1 MTVTIDDVAKAAGV
15 HPATVSRALRGVAGK
30 VSATKRAEIEAVAR
44 SLGYQPN
51 FVAAAL
57 RTKRSNMVAIIVPDL
72 ANPLFAPIV
81 KGLEQELR
89 KHDMLA
95 LITQPPEDR
104 EDRARLVQE
113 LAMRQVGGLLILA
126 AETGDS
132 MLEAAVQQN
141 IPTVLVNRGSGER
154 RFSCVVNDDHESVRL
169 ALEHLRALGHV
180 RIAHVAGPASS
191 STGAARRKA
200 FCELMAAG
208 PQSLESA
215 QTDQTGQ
222 TEQTPPMVVDAQ
234 AFTREEGVKAARQL
248 FEGWSRAKPAFTAV
262 FASNDLLALG
272 VLDVARELAIA
283 VPTDVSLVGH
293 NDMPFVDIVQP
304 PLTTIHIP
312 VAEMGRQ
319 AAQVLLEN
327 IKSGTAHATT
337 RILSPSL
344 VVRASTAALQ
354 RG

>member
-15 HPATVSRALRGVAGK
+15 HAATVSRALRGVAGK
-30 VSATKRAEIEAVAR
+30 VSAAKRAEIEAVAR

-51 FVAAAL
+51 IVAASL
-57 RTKRSNMVAIIVPDL
+57 RTKRSNMAAIIVPDL

-95 LITQPPEDR
+95 LITQPPEGK
-104 EDRARLVQE
+104 EARAGLIRE
-113 LAMRQVGGLLILA
+113 LAMRQVSGLLILA
-126 AETGDS
+126 AESGDA
-132 MLEAAVQQN
+132 MLEEAVQKK
-141 IPTVLVNRGSGER
+141 IPTVLVNRGLGER
-154 RFSCVVNDDHESVRL
+154 RFSSVVNDDIESVRL
-169 ALEHLRALGHV
+169 AIAHLRQLGHTQ
-180 RIAHVAGPASS
+180 IAHVAGPASS

-200 FCELMAAG
+200 FVDLMIEGGAAT
-208 PQSLESA
+208 SCVA
-215 QTDQTGQ
+215 
-222 TEQTPPMVVDAQ
+222 DAQ

-248 FEGWSRAKPAFTAV
+248 FAGWDAKAPGFTAI

-283 VPTDVSLVGH
+283 VPAQVSVVGH

-319 AAQVLLEN
+319 AAQVLLETIN
-327 IKSGTAHATT
+327 GGVQSTTT
-337 RILSPSL
+337 RILSPLL
-344 VVRASTAALQ
+344 VVRASTAAP
-354 RG
+354 GKA